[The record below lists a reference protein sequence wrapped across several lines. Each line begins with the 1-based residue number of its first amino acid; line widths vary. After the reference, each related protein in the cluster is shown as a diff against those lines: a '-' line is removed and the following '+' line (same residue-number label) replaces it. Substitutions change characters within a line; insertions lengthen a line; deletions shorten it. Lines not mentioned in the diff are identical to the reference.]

1 MEKIKISRYN
11 SPVGELMLG
20 SWGDELCM
28 CDWVSEKQPFASCQR
43 ICRHLGVE
51 CEEGSSEVIELAAGQ
66 LDEYFRGQRSEFSV
80 PVKFAGTQFQKMVW
94 SGLLKIPY
102 GTTVSYAE
110 LAGSINCP
118 NGVRAVASAIGRN
131 PISIIVPCHRVIG
144 SNRKLTGY
152 AGGLAAK
159 RHLLALEQVSSTEI
173 L

>member
-1 MEKIKISRYN
+1 MEKIKISRYS

-20 SWGDELCM
+20 SCGDELCM
-28 CDWVSEKQPFASCQR
+28 CDWVSEKQPPAGCQR
-43 ICRHLGVE
+43 ICHYLGGE

-159 RHLLALEQVSSTEI
+159 QYLLALEQVSSTEI

>member
-1 MEKIKISRYN
+1 MEKIKISRYS
-11 SPVGELMLG
+11 SPVGELILG
-20 SWGDELCM
+20 SLGDELCV

-51 CEEGSSEVIELAAGQ
+51 WEDGSSAVIELAAGQ

-80 PVKFAGTQFQKMVW
+80 PVKFAGTRFQKMVW
-94 SGLLKIPY
+94 SELLKIPY

-110 LAGSINCP
+110 VAWRINNP
-118 NGVRAVASAIGRN
+118 NGVRAVASAIARN

-144 SNRKLTGY
+144 SNGKLTGY

-159 RHLLALEQVSSTEI
+159 QHLLALEQVSSTKI

>member
-1 MEKIKISRYN
+1 MEKIRISRYS

-43 ICRHLGVE
+43 ICRHLGGE

-66 LDEYFRGQRSEFSV
+66 LDEYFRGQRSGFSV
-80 PVKFAGTQFQKMVW
+80 PVKFAGTRFQKMVW

-144 SNRKLTGY
+144 SDGKLTGY

>member
-1 MEKIKISRYN
+1 MEKIKISRYS
-11 SPVGELMLG
+11 SPVGELILG
-20 SWGDELCM
+20 SLGDELCV

-51 CEEGSSEVIELAAGQ
+51 WEEGSSAVIELAAGQ

-80 PVKFAGTQFQKMVW
+80 PVKFAGTRFQKMVW

-110 LAGSINCP
+110 VAWRINHP
-118 NGVRAVASAIGRN
+118 NGVRAVASAIARN

-144 SNRKLTGY
+144 SNGKLTGY

-159 RHLLALEQVSSTEI
+159 QHLLALEQVSSTKI

>member
-1 MEKIKISRYN
+1 MEKIKISRYS

-28 CDWVSEKQPFASCQR
+28 CDWVSEKQPLASCQR
-43 ICRHLGVE
+43 ICRHLGGE
-51 CEEGSSEVIELAAGQ
+51 CEEGSSEVIELAADQ
-66 LDEYFRGQRSEFSV
+66 LDEYFRGQRSGFSV
-80 PVKFAGTQFQKMVW
+80 PVKFAGTRFQKMVW

-144 SNRKLTGY
+144 SNRKFTGY

-159 RHLLALEQVSSTEI
+159 QHLLALEQVSSTEI

>member
-1 MEKIKISRYN
+1 MEKIKISRYS
-11 SPVGELMLG
+11 SPVGELILG
-20 SWGDELCM
+20 SLGDELCV

-51 CEEGSSEVIELAAGQ
+51 WEEGSSAVIELAAGQ
-66 LDEYFRGQRSEFSV
+66 LDEYFKGQRSEFSV
-80 PVKFAGTQFQKMVW
+80 PVKFAGTRFQKMVW
-94 SGLLKIPY
+94 SELLKIPY

-110 LAGSINCP
+110 VAWRINNP
-118 NGVRAVASAIGRN
+118 NGVRAVASAIARN

-144 SNRKLTGY
+144 SNGKLTGY

-159 RHLLALEQVSSTEI
+159 QHLLALEQVSSTKI

>member
-1 MEKIKISRYN
+1 MEKIKISRYS
-11 SPVGELMLG
+11 SPVGELILG
-20 SWGDELCM
+20 SLGDELCV
-28 CDWVSEKQPFASCQR
+28 CDWVSEKQPFASSQR

-51 CEEGSSEVIELAAGQ
+51 WEGGSSEVIELAAGQ

-80 PVKFAGTQFQKMVW
+80 PVTFAGTRFQKMVW

-110 LAGSINCP
+110 VAWRINHP
-118 NGVRAVASAIGRN
+118 NGVRAVASAIARN

-144 SNRKLTGY
+144 SNGKLTGY

-159 RHLLALEQVSSTEI
+159 QHLLALEQVFSTKI

>member
-1 MEKIKISRYN
+1 MKKIKISRYS

-28 CDWVSEKQPFASCQR
+28 CDWVSEKQPFASSQR
-43 ICRHLGVE
+43 ICRHLGGE
-51 CEEGSSEVIELAAGQ
+51 WEEGSSEVIELAAGQ

-110 LAGSINCP
+110 VAWRINYP
-118 NGVRAVASAIGRN
+118 NGVRAVASAIARN

-159 RHLLALEQVSSTEI
+159 QHLLALEQVSSTKI

>member
-1 MEKIKISRYN
+1 MEKIKISRYS
-11 SPVGELMLG
+11 SPVGGLILG
-20 SWGDELCM
+20 SWADELCM
-28 CDWVSEKQPFASCQR
+28 CDWVSEKQPFASCRR

-51 CEEGSSEVIELAAGQ
+51 WEVGSSEVIELAAGQ

-80 PVKFAGTQFQKMVW
+80 PVAFAGTRFQKMVW
-94 SGLLKIPY
+94 AGLLKIPY

-110 LAGSINCP
+110 VARRINLP
-118 NGVRAVASAIGRN
+118 NGVRAVASAIARN

-144 SNRKLTGY
+144 SNGKLTGY

-159 RHLLALEQVSSTEI
+159 QHLLALEQVSSTKI